1 MAGVE
6 GSGGRG
12 GQLAGGPGGPA
23 HVQALQ
29 GGRWQGG
36 RNSPGELEHPAKLDS
51 KAILERFLK
60 QDVFHRV

>member
-6 GSGGRG
+6 GSGGGG

-29 GGRWQGG
+29 GGGG
-36 RNSPGELEHPAKLDS
+36 RNSPVELKHPENLDS
-51 KAILERFLK
+51 ITILDRLFK
-60 QDVFHRV
+60 QD